1 MHGYPTA
8 PIPHAAAPTMTE
20 LLIVLFVA
28 LLVFGATK
36 VPAVGDALGRALRGP
51 RARPRDA
58 EPDAPPPPPAS
69 RRPPS

>member
-1 MHGYPTA
+1 
-8 PIPHAAAPTMTE
+8 MTE

-51 RARPRDA
+51 GARPPGA
-58 EPDAPPPPPAS
+58 APDAPPPP
-69 RRPPS
+69 RRPPPA